1 MPRDLREVLNARS
14 NTDRAKCDRW
24 LVLDS
29 GCSTS
34 ILNNKDTIKNYQS
47 VEIHSY
53 WKTIEEILWKG
64 LDFLR
69 WNTPGL
75 RLKGFQIA

>member
-1 MPRDLREVLNARS
+1 
-14 NTDRAKCDRW
+14 
-24 LVLDS
+24 
-29 GCSTS
+29 
-34 ILNNKDTIKNYQS
+34 LNNKDTITNYQS

-69 WNTPGL
+69 
-75 RLKGFQIA
+75 